1 MRLLLTR
8 DDIRAG
14 VALACLALAAAA
26 AAEAQQ
32 AQQQPTQ
39 TPPRQQQQR
48 PAQRPAQQ
56 QQQQQQQQAQQP
68 PPPQRVEGFASGWAR
83 ICQPIPGS
91 EQQGC
96 IVTQEVFGE
105 AGAFMAS
112 VAMQE
117 PRGEQRRQL
126 IVIVPLGVSVQSGV
140 LMRVDGNVAIPA
152 KIGTCLQN
160 GCFAGVDLGEDLL
173 RPMRGGQTLFIT
185 VRPSQGPALD
195 LAVPLAGFAQ
205 SVDGQPLSAEVL
217 QERQRRFQDEIVRRQ
232 EEFRRR
238 VQEQQ
243 QGTAPPG
250 GGAAPAQPATPPA
263 SPPAQ
268 APRR

>member
-8 DDIRAG
+8 KDIRAG
-14 VALACLALAAAA
+14 VAAACLALAAGA

-32 AQQQPTQ
+32 AQTP
-39 TPPRQQQQR
+39 PPRQHQQR

-56 QQQQQQQQAQQP
+56 QQQQQQAQQP
-68 PPPQRVEGFASGWAR
+68 PAPQRVDGFASGWAR

-140 LMRVDGNVAIPA
+140 LMRVDNNVAVPA

-160 GCFAGVDLGEDLL
+160 GCFAGVDLGDDLL
-173 RPMRGGQTLFIT
+173 RPMRNGQTLFIT

-205 SVDGQPLSAEVL
+205 SVDGQPLAADVL

-243 QGTAPPG
+243 QQPGAAAPG
-250 GGAAPAQPATPPA
+250 GATPPTQPATPPA
-263 SPPAQ
+263 AAPAQ
-268 APRR
+268 TPRR